1 MWAQALVSV
10 YYYHHLTQWTSK
22 KAHHF
27 TIEREWGC
35 DGILYSDKNFLF
47 LTQTFKWL
55 SFKCNQSYITSKI
68 IHPC

>member
-27 TIEREWGC
+27 TILRKSGVVTE
-35 DGILYSDKNFLF
+35 Y
-47 LTQTFKWL
+47 
-55 SFKCNQSYITSKI
+55 YIRTKI
-68 IHPC
+68 YFS